1 MLITTKGMHNPAHP
15 GEILRELY
23 MKPLG
28 LGVNETAAA
37 VKVSRKHLS
46 AIINGRAAVTAGMA
60 LRLAAAFRTDAELW
74 LNLQGQYDL
83 WEARSSK
90 VSPKINSLVPRE
102 AA

>member
-1 MLITTKGMHNPAHP
+1 MLTTTKGMHNPAHP

-28 LGVNETAAA
+28 LGVGETASA

-46 AIINGRAAVTAGMA
+46 AILNGRASVTADMA
-60 LRLAAAFRTDAELW
+60 LRLASAFRTDAELW

-83 WEARSSK
+83 WEARSRK
-90 VSPKINSLVPRE
+90 ALPRIVALVPAK

>member
-1 MLITTKGMHNPAHP
+1 MLTTTKGMHNPAHP

-23 MKPLG
+23 MNPLG

-37 VKVSRKHLS
+37 LQVSRKHLS
-46 AIINGRAAVTAGMA
+46 AILNGRASVTAWMA

-83 WEARSSK
+83 WEARSRK
-90 VSPKINSLVPRE
+90 APPKIAALVP
-102 AA
+102 AKVA